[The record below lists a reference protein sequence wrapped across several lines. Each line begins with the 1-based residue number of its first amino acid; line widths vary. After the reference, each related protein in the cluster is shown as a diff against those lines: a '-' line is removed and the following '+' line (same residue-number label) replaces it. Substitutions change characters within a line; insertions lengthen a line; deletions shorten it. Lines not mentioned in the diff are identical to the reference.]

1 MSAHLENLRL
11 SQFEPF
17 AALGR
22 SEIDLVAR
30 HARRLLIPEDRW
42 LLRPGRALRGH
53 HFLLHGSVATVQP
66 EAVITAGQ
74 PTAQRAL
81 YPGAAGLRTITACE
95 FLQVPNTV
103 FELLTPS
110 AAEPLI
116 VVGEADDCW
125 QRRFLG
131 SELMSTLP
139 APVWQRL
146 LSCLKPLHI
155 ARGSWV
161 IRQDEQSAGS
171 CFVLAAGAARVV
183 RSGTLLARLQPGDLF
198 GEDAL
203 ITGEPRNASV
213 QMETD
218 GQVMALSALHFRDF
232 LVSSLLE
239 GVYAEPPTS
248 GRTEPRELIR
258 FGSSRDLRDRI
269 ARLSAAQAYLVSSHR
284 PEVESLA
291 LFLMRKH
298 GLKAWAAPG
307 QPIRP

>member
-1 MSAHLENLRL
+1 MSANQENLRL

-17 AALGR
+17 AALSR
-22 SEIDLVAR
+22 SELDLVAR

-53 HFLLHGSVATVQP
+53 HFLLHGSVATVRP
-66 EAVITAGQ
+66 DAVVAAGQ
-74 PTAQRAL
+74 PRAQTAL
-81 YPGAAGLRTITACE
+81 YPGASGLRTITACE
-95 FLQVPNTV
+95 FLQVPSTV

-110 AAEPLI
+110 AADPLI

-131 SELMSTLP
+131 SELMSALP
-139 APVWQRL
+139 ASVWQRL
-146 LSCLKPLHI
+146 LRCLEPLEVS
-155 ARGSWV
+155 RGCRV
-161 IRQDEQSAGS
+161 IRHGEISAGS
-171 CFVLAAGAARVV
+171 CFVLAAGTARVLQDGV
-183 RSGTLLARLQPGDLF
+183 SLARLQPGDLF

-203 ITGEPRNASV
+203 ITREPRSASV

-218 GQVMALSALHFRDF
+218 GQVMVLSALHFRDF

-239 GVYAEPPTS
+239 GIYAVPATT
-248 GRTEPRELIR
+248 GRPESRELIR

-269 ARLSAAQAYLVSSHR
+269 ARLSAAQAYLVSSRR

-291 LFLMRKH
+291 IFLMRKQ
-298 GLKAWAAPG
+298 GLKAWAAP
-307 QPIRP
+307 